1 MRKNLT
7 LYLLLLGVTLSAQ
20 SLDPTV
26 RVTGTYQG
34 NVSTEDFPRQ
44 EVVLPDSVATFDT
57 RFDYSVFDKPY
68 QGSYDFSPYLM
79 DLRPKKQEIRK
90 NQLYLRAGAG
100 YTLHPLVDAYW
111 NPAVGDSC
119 FNLSVYA
126 THRSYWGTY
135 RATNAFDGSEVLKS
149 ENGLESDTRA
159 GVKGRYDFKRVVLDW
174 DAFYKGLHAK
184 AGTNLE
190 LPFGKRGYN
199 LANVSVGAHSPRQSV
214 GRVFYD
220 FRLDAHY
227 AQDNFTGW
235 ADPVLRMGNVALYG
249 KVGDMINPNHGF
261 QLDVDLRAFILRS
274 GADAAD
280 PVHNNYAQLFS
291 VTPHYLMAFRKFKMD
306 LGVNIAYV
314 LKDRS
319 TLNYGKPVQQ
329 VVYPD
334 VTISY
339 DPWKQWAT
347 FFLKVNG
354 GIKMNTYDDLLESNP
369 YFNARYNYAG
379 ESLLESTVERVNA
392 SLGVDGKIT
401 PKWSYH
407 VELGYKVVGL
417 APMEAVKMETIAM
430 QPQMLPG
437 IAYVNYQSFYAGLRT
452 RYHCE
457 FLDVY
462 GRVRYQGTYNINHNV
477 SDKGVLTLPPVLL
490 DLRATYNYNKR
501 IYAGLSLEIQGTR
514 KAHWL
519 ADGVGKD
526 YIIRPFFNL
535 GLDAQYVLSPEWS
548 FWLHCDNL
556 LFQEI
561 QRHPFFAQQGGQ
573 FTLGFTLNI
582 R

>member
-20 SLDPTV
+20 NFDPTV

-44 EVVLPDSVATFDT
+44 EVVLPDSVATFDK
-57 RFDYSVFDKPY
+57 RFDYTVFDKPY
-68 QGSYDFSPYLM
+68 LGSYDFSPYLM

-135 RATNAFDGSEVLKS
+135 RATNAFDGSEALKF

-159 GVKGRYDFKRVVLDW
+159 GVKGRYDFKQVVLDW

-184 AGTNLE
+184 ANMDPYLGQ
-190 LPFGKRGYN
+190 RGYN
-199 LANVSVGAHSPRQSV
+199 LANVSVGARSPRQSV

-220 FRLDAHY
+220 LRLDAHY
-227 AQDNFTGW
+227 AQDNLPGW
-235 ADPVLRMGNVALYG
+235 DDCSVMRMGYVALYG
-249 KVGDMINPNHGF
+249 KVGDMVSPHHGF
-261 QLDVDLRAFILRS
+261 QMDVDLRACILRS
-274 GADAAD
+274 GVNTAD
-280 PVHNNYAQLFS
+280 VLRNSYGQLFS
-291 VTPHYLMAFRKFKMD
+291 VTPRYLMTFKKFKMD
-306 LGVNIAYV
+306 LGVNVAYV
-314 LKDRS
+314 LKDNF
-319 TLNYGKPVQQ
+319 TVNYGKRVQQ

-334 VTISY
+334 VTIAY

-369 YFNARYNYAG
+369 YFNARYNYGNDEA
-379 ESLLESTVERVNA
+379 LLENTIERVNA

-401 PKWSYH
+401 SKWSYT

-417 APMEAVKMETIAM
+417 APMEAVKTDLTGI
-430 QPQMLPG
+430 MLPG

-457 FLDVY
+457 FLDVS
-462 GRVRYQGTYNINHNV
+462 GAVRYQGTYNMDHNAFN
-477 SDKGVLTLPPVLL
+477 KGALTLPPFLL

-501 IYAGLSLEIQGTR
+501 IYAGISLEAQGAR
-514 KAHWL
+514 KAAWSVG
-519 ADGVGKD
+519 GVEKN
-526 YIIRPFFNL
+526 YTIRPIWNL